1 MKKNEATPK
10 GQSGVPAH
18 AKRFRTVYY
27 GAFAF
32 AIFLLIKMIS
42 LQFFSEEP
50 VHYDDFFHEEVIE
63 PNRGKIL
70 SHDNRTMAMSIPY
83 YILAW
88 DSTRITDSLFKADV
102 DSLALCLAHLYQD
115 KSAKEY
121 KRILTNARNKKRQF
135 TYINKRKITYREYQE
150 ALTFPIFRLGRFK
163 GGLFVEDA
171 TQRKTPYDR
180 LAYRTVGY
188 IRKNEHNAEYGV
200 GLESS
205 FNQKLKGKPGIR
217 TIARDLNDK
226 WVEASSGTFIPAQ
239 DGYDLRTTLDIEIQE
254 AAEIALREQLAQ
266 SDLLEGATAIVMDVK
281 TGAIRA
287 MANMKKDKHGHFDE
301 SFNYAIAEASDPGS
315 TFKLVTLTCLLED
328 GLITLDTPV
337 DAGNGVWSYS
347 TKDFTDSHTG
357 GYGMLTALTAFEK
370 SSNIAFAKLVTQYYK
385 DNEEQF
391 IARIHSM
398 KVGEKIGFDIEGE
411 ATARIPSPTDK
422 GWSALSM
429 PMISMGYELG
439 ITPLHTLTFYNAIA
453 NGGKMMKPYLA
464 EALLQDGVVIESYKP
479 TQLLGSVCSKK
490 TIREVQ
496 KAMEGVVKNGTG
508 KGIQDERYGIAGK
521 TGTAQIL
528 FDGVYKDALGYR
540 KHQASFAGYFPTE
553 DPKYSCIVVLYS
565 NKTRGNFYGAQW
577 AAPVFKKIADF
588 IYNTHPEW
596 HPILNAS
603 GTKPGDQPW
612 IANGEGSETL
622 TAMNG
627 LPLKQRPAIPTTQWV
642 SFSSDSTGMAAN
654 TLPQAENILGNCLNM
669 GLKDALFLL
678 ENQGCRVV
686 VEGQGRV
693 IRQEPAPGTPLKPKQ
708 KVTLILSNP
717 S

>member
-1 MKKNEATPK
+1 MKKNATTPNSNK
-10 GQSGVPAH
+10 GVPAY
-18 AKRFRTVYY
+18 AKRFRIVYY
-27 GAFAF
+27 IAFTC
-32 AIFLLIKMIS
+32 AILLMVKMIS
-42 LQFFSEEP
+42 LQFFSEDPARYE
-50 VHYDDFFHEEVIE
+50 DFFHEEVIE
-63 PNRGKIL
+63 PSRGKIL
-70 SHDNRTMAMSIPY
+70 SHDDRTMAMSIPY
-83 YILAW
+83 YILTW

-102 DSLALCLAHLYQD
+102 DSLALCLSKLYKD
-115 KSAKEY
+115 KSQREY
-121 KRILTNARNKKRQF
+121 KRILTNARNKKSQF
-135 TYINKRKITYREYQE
+135 IYINKRKITYREYQE
-150 ALTFPIFRLGRFK
+150 AIQFPIFRLGRFK
-163 GGLFVEDA
+163 GGFKAEDA

-217 TIARDLNDK
+217 TITRDLNDQ
-226 WVEASSGTFIPAQ
+226 WVEASSGNFLPAQ

-287 MANMKKDKHGHFDE
+287 MANMKKDRNGNFDE
-301 SFNYAIAEASDPGS
+301 SYNYAIAEANDPGS
-315 TFKLVTLTCLLED
+315 TFKLVTLVALLED

-337 DAGNGVWSYS
+337 DAGNGRWKYS
-347 TKDFTDSHTG
+347 TKEFTDSHTG

-411 ATARIPSPTDK
+411 ATARIPSPTDRN
-422 GWSALSM
+422 WSALSM
-429 PMISMGYELG
+429 PMISMGYELA

-464 EALLQDGVVIESYKP
+464 EALLQDGEVVESYKP
-479 TQLLGSVCSKK
+479 TQILGSVCSKK
-490 TIREVQ
+490 TLREAQ
-496 KAMEGVVKNGTG
+496 KAMEGVVKNGTA

-577 AAPVFKKIADF
+577 AAPVFKKISDF

-596 HPILNAS
+596 HPILDAT
-603 GTKPGDQPW
+603 GQKPADHPS
-612 IANGEGSETL
+612 IANGQGQETL
-622 TAMNG
+622 AAMNG
-627 LPLKQRPAIPTTQWV
+627 VPLKQRPAISTSQWIQ
-642 SFSSDSTGMAAN
+642 FATDSTGMVANTQNQPTQVLAN
-654 TLPQAENILGNCLNM
+654 TLKM
-669 GLKDALFLL
+669 GLKDALFVL
-678 ENQGCRVV
+678 ENQGCRVKF
-686 VEGQGRV
+686 EGQGRV
-693 IRQEPAPGTPLKPKQ
+693 IHQEPAPGTPLRPKQ
-708 KVTLILSNP
+708 TVTLTLSNQ
-717 S
+717 